1 VHTQLSAMMVAL
13 QAIIA
18 VTPAGAT
25 VLRGA
30 FAGALARLELQ
41 FADVTDLQQV
51 VEALAC
57 GLTHTASEPEAG
69 SFTGALWVRHEW
81 TGCVIDMPVMLWAYQ
96 MVDALPVVYAA
107 DQTQSLAT
115 RLLDLL
121 PANRALIK
129 VLAPHRSGAD
139 LIRIG

>member
-1 VHTQLSAMMVAL
+1 MMVAL

-18 VTPAGAT
+18 VTPATAT

-96 MVDALPVVYAA
+96 MVDALPVVNVYVA

-129 VLAPHRSGAD
+129 VLAPHRSGD
-139 LIRIG
+139 DRIRIG